1 MADLP
6 GSLWA
11 RLWRLQGAVRDE
23 RRLELESASIN
34 RDVGVGVC
42 CSELSM
48 RRFNGLTA
56 RALNPSPDPVPLPP
70 LKLNPPTAPKS
81 NEQRP
86 PASKANLHSSSRL
99 TSQSN
104 SSLALFRP
112 PEALAASVLL
122 HSSLWSHEF
131 RARASSWRCS
141 VGQLS
146 LSSSL
151 LLLLPPSSSSWVNT
165 YRRLETLLLP
175 LSAPLGYWHESDTC
189 AGLFSHLSASLES
202 KENTFKLLAGKS
214 LAALL
219 TCLPACLRT
228 QPACLGQESGAP
240 SGWTVGRRAQPT
252 ATATATRPPA
262 KPARSAAW
270 RPSPNRPAARQ
281 NTIGER
287 DKWRQSPA
295 KAAAA
300 ERKPRASN
308 QRDRWIR
315 PPLVARP
322 HFRRRRRHCPS
333 APDPPIV
340 LVWRESAQAH
350 IWRHRRGWPASQHL
364 QKAPPKAL
372 KFATNFYC
380 ILPTY

>member
-219 TCLPACLRT
+219 AHAASLPRPRERRSEWMDGRPART
-228 QPACLGQESGAP
+228 ADSHSHSDTPARQASPQRRLAP
-240 SGWTVGRRAQPT
+240 LAEPPSCPPKHDRRA
-252 ATATATRPPA
+252 R
-262 KPARSAAW
+262 
-270 RPSPNRPAARQ
+270 
-281 NTIGER
+281 
-287 DKWRQSPA
+287 
-295 KAAAA
+295 
-300 ERKPRASN
+300 
-308 QRDRWIR
+308 
-315 PPLVARP
+315 
-322 HFRRRRRHCPS
+322 
-333 APDPPIV
+333 
-340 LVWRESAQAH
+340 
-350 IWRHRRGWPASQHL
+350 
-364 QKAPPKAL
+364 
-372 KFATNFYC
+372 
-380 ILPTY
+380 